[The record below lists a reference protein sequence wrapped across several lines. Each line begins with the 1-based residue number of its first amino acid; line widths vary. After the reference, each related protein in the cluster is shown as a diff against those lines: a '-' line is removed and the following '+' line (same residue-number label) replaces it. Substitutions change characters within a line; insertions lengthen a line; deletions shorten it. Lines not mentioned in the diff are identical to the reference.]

1 MARAARLLDLVAL
14 LQSRRH
20 AVTGTQLASVLSISR
35 RTLYRDIQT
44 LKALGATI
52 EGEAGVGYLLKP
64 GFVLPPLMFTA
75 EQLEAVA
82 LGASMVAH
90 SADEPLALA
99 ARDALAKIAAVLPED
114 RRNAIEEIGLLSG
127 PRPPARPDGVPLA
140 KLRAAIRSEYR
151 IVIYYADALDRYTT
165 RQIWP
170 IELTFGVQVRLL
182 AAWCELREDFRSF
195 RVDRII
201 ALTETASR
209 YPKRRRSVLRRWR
222 QSRGVSPGI
231 L

>member
-52 EGEAGVGYLLKP
+52 EGEAGVGYLVKP

-82 LGASMVAH
+82 LGAS
-90 SADEPLALA
+90 DTLG
-99 ARDALAKIAAVLPED
+99 I
-114 RRNAIEEIGLLSG
+114 
-127 PRPPARPDGVPLA
+127 
-140 KLRAAIRSEYR
+140 
-151 IVIYYADALDRYTT
+151 
-165 RQIWP
+165 
-170 IELTFGVQVRLL
+170 
-182 AAWCELREDFRSF
+182 
-195 RVDRII
+195 
-201 ALTETASR
+201 SR
-209 YPKRRRSVLRRWR
+209 CY
-222 QSRGVSPGI
+222 
-231 L
+231 